1 MKTYVVGGAVRDA
14 LLGLPIK
21 DRDHVVVGATPE
33 AMLAAGY
40 KPVGKDFPVFLHPD
54 THEEYALAR
63 TERKTAPGYRG
74 FAFHAAPDV
83 TLEDD
88 LVRRDLTMNAIAQG
102 ENGVLVDPYGGQKD
116 IAARI
121 FRHVSKAFTEDP
133 VRILRLARFAARF
146 ADFAVAPETNVL
158 MRQMVDDGE
167 VDALVA
173 ERVWQELARGLME
186 DTPSRMFDVLR
197 DCGALVRILPELD
210 ALWGVPQPPAHHP
223 EVDTG
228 VHVMQVLDYA
238 AACGYPLPVR
248 FAALMHDLGKGATP
262 PEHWP
267 RHHGHE
273 MLGVALVEAVCARLR
288 VPTECRDLAVMTAR
302 EHGNVHRALELNA
315 TTMVTLFTRCDG
327 FRKPERFAQMLL
339 AAECDSRGRI
349 GGDQDFRSKPYPQA
363 AYLLAALAAARGVDA
378 GAVALACGENKQRI
392 PDAVYQARVSAV
404 KANSRTSTLE

>member
-1 MKTYVVGGAVRDA
+1 MKAYIVGGAVRDR

-21 DRDHVVVGATPE
+21 DRDYVVVGATPD

-40 KPVGKDFPVFLHPD
+40 KPVGKDFPVFLHPQ

-88 LVRRDLTMNAIAQG
+88 LVRRDLTINAIA
-102 ENGVLVDPYGGQKD
+102 EDDDGVLVDPYGGRKD
-116 IAARI
+116 LAARI
-121 FRHVSKAFTEDP
+121 FRHVSMAFVEDP

-146 ADFAVAPETNVL
+146 SDFVVAPETNLL

-167 VDALVA
+167 VDALVP

-186 DTPSRMFDVLR
+186 ETPSRMFDVLR

-228 VHVMQVLDYA
+228 VHVMQVVDVA
-238 AACGYPLPVR
+238 AGCGYPLPVR
-248 FAALMHDLGKGATP
+248 FAALVHDLGKGVTP
-262 PEHWP
+262 PETWP

-273 MLGVALVEAVCARLR
+273 ALGVTLVEAVCARLR
-288 VPTECRDLAVMTAR
+288 VPIECRDLAIMTAR
-302 EHGNVHRALELNA
+302 EHGNLHRALELNA
-315 TTMVTLFTRCDG
+315 TTIVTLFARCDA
-327 FRKPERFAQMLL
+327 FRKPDRFAQMLQ
-339 AAECDSRGRI
+339 AAECDARGRI
-349 GGDQDFRSKPYPQA
+349 GGGQDFRAKPYPQT

-378 GAVALACGENKQRI
+378 GAVAASCGENKQRI

-404 KANSRTSTLE
+404 KASWHG